1 MNEEY
6 GILYQYY
13 RNTELPLVIKLILDG
28 SIMLV
33 DLLLTLHVILLVLIS
48 LRVFTR
54 PCASRYDGSS
64 TLSLDGY
71 PVFIALHRGS
81 SLLDVR

>member
-33 DLLLTLHVILLVLIS
+33 DLLLTLHVILLVLIF
-48 LRVFTR
+48 LRVLARHDMTAPARLAWMVILF
-54 PCASRYDGSS
+54 
-64 TLSLDGY
+64 
-71 PVFIALHRGS
+71 
-81 SLLDVR
+81 LLP